1 LKILII
7 GLGSIG
13 QRHAKN
19 LLKLGYKNLIFCS
32 KKKNLHK
39 VNKFKKINIFNKL
52 NLALKQN
59 PDIAL
64 ICNST
69 NIHCKTAI
77 KCAKN
82 NCNLFIE
89 KPIGYKKKEIFS
101 LKRITKKKKLIN
113 MVGYMMR
120 FHPAIIKIKKIIKK
134 KYIGKIYYA
143 YSEWGEYLPNWH
155 PNENYKKSYAS
166 QKIGGGP
173 SLTLSHD
180 LDFLRWFFGPIKNAY
195 EENIKKSHL
204 HISSES
210 SSDFL
215 LKFKSGMNTLV
226 HVDYLQK
233 RPFRFLKIV
242 GEEGI
247 IKFMYYKNLLTIEK
261 GGITKKYLYK
271 KFKRNQMF
279 IDEIEYFIDCVKKK
293 KDTFINIEESAKLLT
308 ETKII

>member
-39 VNKFKKINIFNKL
+39 VYKFKKIKIFKKL
-52 NLALKQN
+52 DQALKQN

-77 KCAKN
+77 RCAEN

-89 KPIGYKKKEIFS
+89 KPIGHIKKEIFS
-101 LKRITKKKKLIN
+101 LKKIIQKKKLIN

-120 FHPAIIKIKKIIKK
+120 FHPAIVKIKKIIKK
-134 KYIGKIYYA
+134 NYIGKIYYA
-143 YSEWGEYLPNWH
+143 YSEWSEYLPNWH
-155 PNENYKKSYAS
+155 PNENFKKSYAS
-166 QKIGGGP
+166 QKNGGGP

-180 LDFLRWFFGPIKNAY
+180 LDLLRWFLGPIKRTH
-195 EENIKKSHL
+195 EENIKSSHL
-204 HISSES
+204 HISSNS

-215 LKFKSGMNTLV
+215 LKFKSGLNALI
-226 HVDYLQK
+226 HIDYLQK

-242 GEEGI
+242 GEKGI
-247 IKFMYYKNLLTIEK
+247 VKFMYYNNLLTIEK
-261 GGITKKYLYK
+261 EGITRKYFYK

-279 IDEIEYFIDCVKKK
+279 IDEIKYFIYCVKKK
-293 KDTFINIEESAKLLT
+293 KNTFINIEDSAKLLT

>member
-13 QRHAKN
+13 KRHAKN

-32 KKKNLHK
+32 KQKKLDRISS
-39 VNKFKKINIFNKL
+39 FKTINVFNKL
-52 NLALKQN
+52 NLALEQN

-77 KCAKN
+77 KGAKN
-82 NCNLFIE
+82 NCNVFIE
-89 KPIGYKKKEIFS
+89 KPIGNKKKEIFS
-101 LKRITKKKKLIN
+101 LQRIIKKKKLTN

-120 FHPAIIKIKKIIKK
+120 FHPAVIKIKKIIEKK
-134 KYIGKIYYA
+134 EIGKIYYA
-143 YSEWGEYLPNWH
+143 YSEWSEYLPNWH
-155 PNENYKKSYAS
+155 PDENYKKSYAS

-180 LDFLRWFFGPIKNAY
+180 LDLLRWLFGPIKNTF
-195 EENIKKSHL
+195 EENIKSSHL

-215 LKFKSGMNTLV
+215 IKFKSGINALA
-226 HVDYLQK
+226 HIDYLQK
-233 RPFRFLKIV
+233 KPFRFLKIV
-242 GEEGI
+242 GENGI
-247 IKFMYYKNLLTIEK
+247 INFNYYKNLLTLEK
-261 GGITKKYLYK
+261 EGITKKYSYK

-279 IDEIEYFIDCVKKK
+279 IDEIKYFINCVKKK
-293 KDTFINIEESAKLLT
+293 ETAFSSVEDSAKLLT